1 MAESSPKKGPKHSAS
16 TSSASPLSTPKRRGF
31 LTAAAAV
38 VIGAIVTIFPFAA
51 GMFSFLSPANRA
63 GKAGKEVRIIPLDQL
78 PDDGVPHRYPVI
90 ADMTDA
96 WTKYVNEPIGAVYLM
111 RNKGSSEVLAL
122 NAICPHAG
130 CFVNYETSKHLF
142 QCPCHTSAF
151 DVAGKRR
158 LDISEVPPR
167 DMDKLECQVKDG
179 EVWVN
184 FMNFKTGRE
193 DQSPKA

>member
-1 MAESSPKKGPKHSAS
+1 MAESSPMKGPK
-16 TSSASPLSTPKRRGF
+16 SSSSPVLAPKRRSF
-31 LTAAAAV
+31 LTAAAAI

-51 GMFSFLSPANRA
+51 GIFSFLAPANRI
-63 GKAGKEVRIIPLDQL
+63 GTPGKEVRIIPLDQI

-90 ADMTDA
+90 ADLTDA
-96 WTKYVNEPIGAVYLM
+96 WTKYVNEPIGAVYLL
-111 RNKGSSEVLAL
+111 RKKGASEVTAL

-130 CFVNYETSKHLF
+130 CFVNYETSKHLY

-151 DVAGKRR
+151 DVEGKRR

-167 DMDKLECQVKDG
+167 DMDKLQCYVRDG
-179 EVWVN
+179 AVWVN